1 MASVL
6 PAASISLEFTM
17 LLFNGKRLEL
27 PKPFETGV
35 FPAEPPRRFRMSIGY
50 QVSGIGGSLRYPYEV
65 LYFLCYG
72 DCNGKAFR
80 NRRNSR
86 CCNLFPMTTDLAM
99 KVGASAAYIFKNKHR
114 RPKIIIGKDT
124 RLSGYMIE
132 TAITS
137 GICSMGVDVLLV
149 GPLPTPGIAY
159 ITSSMRADAGIVISA
174 SHNPYEYNG
183 IKIFGNDGFKL
194 PDETENYIEE
204 LVLSGQID
212 NLPKP
217 PASGIGRAR
226 RIDDAQGRYIVYLK
240 NTFPRDLT
248 LEGMKIVI
256 DCANG
261 AAYRVAPTVFEE
273 LGAEVV
279 LTGDRPNGKNI
290 NRDCGALF
298 PANMASVVRDNGANA
313 GFALDG
319 DADRVILADENGE
332 ILDGDQILAICAK
345 HFIQRGTL
353 HDKTVVATVMSN
365 LGFEVALRAL
375 GGNLIR
381 TPVGDRYVVEQMRK
395 NNYNLGGEQSGHM
408 IFLDHGTTG
417 DGILSA
423 LQVFAVML
431 REGRPLSELK
441 KIMEHYPQKLVNVP
455 VGTKKPIDQ
464 VPEVALLQ
472 RAMEERLGAEG
483 RILIRPS
490 GTEPLI
496 RVMVEGTDCKVIEE
510 IASSMASCIKR
521 HMNGEH

>member
-1 MASVL
+1 MGK
-6 PAASISLEFTM
+6 
-17 LLFNGKRLEL
+17 LFGTDGIR
-27 PKPFETGV
+27 GV
-35 FPAEPPRRFRMSIGY
+35 A
-50 QVSGIGGSLRYPYEV
+50 
-65 LYFLCYG
+65 
-72 DCNGKAFR
+72 
-80 NRRNSR
+80 
-86 CCNLFPMTTDLAM
+86 NLFPMTTDLAM
-99 KVGASAAYIFKNKHR
+99 KVGASAAYIFKKQHGR
-114 RPKIIIGKDT
+114 AKIIIGKDT

-132 TAITS
+132 NAITS
-137 GICSMGVDVLLV
+137 GICSMGVDALVV

-183 IKIFGNDGFKL
+183 IKIFGYDGFKL
-194 PDETENYIEE
+194 PDETENYIED
-204 LVLSGQID
+204 LILSGDID

-261 AAYRVAPTVFEE
+261 AGYRVAPTVFEE

-279 LTGDRPNGKNI
+279 LTGDRPNGRNI

-298 PANMASVVRDNGANA
+298 PGNMASVVRESGANA

-332 ILDGDQILAICAK
+332 ILDGDQIMAICAK
-345 HFIQRGTL
+345 HLMERGSL
-353 HDKTVVATVMSN
+353 KDNTVVATIMSN
-365 LGFEVALRAL
+365 LGFEVALRSMGA
-375 GGNLIR
+375 NLIR

-423 LQVFAVML
+423 LQVFGVML

-441 KIMEHYPQKLVNVP
+441 RSWNITPKGL
-455 VGTKKPIDQ
+455 
-464 VPEVALLQ
+464 
-472 RAMEERLGAEG
+472 
-483 RILIRPS
+483 
-490 GTEPLI
+490 
-496 RVMVEGTDCKVIEE
+496 
-510 IASSMASCIKR
+510 
-521 HMNGEH
+521 

>member
-1 MASVL
+1 MGK
-6 PAASISLEFTM
+6 
-17 LLFNGKRLEL
+17 LFGTDGIR
-27 PKPFETGV
+27 GV
-35 FPAEPPRRFRMSIGY
+35 ANIY
-50 QVSGIGGSLRYPYEV
+50 
-65 LYFLCYG
+65 
-72 DCNGKAFR
+72 
-80 NRRNSR
+80 
-86 CCNLFPMTTDLAM
+86 PMTTDLAM

-114 RPKIIIGKDT
+114 RPTIIIGKDT

-159 ITSSMRADAGIVISA
+159 ITSSMRADAGVVISA

-183 IKIFGNDGFKL
+183 IKIFGSDGFKL

-204 LVLSGQID
+204 LILSGDID

-217 PASGIGRAR
+217 PATGIGRAR

-248 LEGMKIVI
+248 LEGLKVVI

-261 AAYRVAPTVFEE
+261 AGYRVAPTVFEE

-279 LTGDRPNGKNI
+279 LTGDRPNGRNI

-298 PANMASVVRDNGANA
+298 PGNMASAVRDSGANV

-319 DADRVILADENGE
+319 DADRVILADEKGE

-345 HFIQRGTL
+345 HFIERDSL
-353 HDKTVVATVMSN
+353 KDKTVVATIMSN
-365 LGFEVALRAL
+365 LGFEVALRAM

-395 NNYNLGGEQSGHM
+395 NNFNLGGEQSGHM

-441 KIMEHYPQKLVNVP
+441 KVMERYPQKLVNVS
-455 VGTKKPIDQ
+455 VGIKKHIDQ
-464 VPEVALLQ
+464 FPEIAKLQ
-472 RAMEERLGAEG
+472 RAMEERLGEEG
-483 RILIRPS
+483 RIVIRPS
-490 GTEPLI
+490 GTEPVI
-496 RVMVEGTDCKVIEE
+496 RVMVEGADGKVIEE
-510 IASSMASCIKR
+510 VASSLVSCIRR
-521 HMNGEH
+521 HMNAEH